1 MKKNLSNNFIQSVL
15 RASVCLFVLSG
26 TNNLMAQ
33 EEGESKVAATQT
45 AEKAAPKYKMK
56 SVSGKIYDA
65 ATKQPMSGVRIQA
78 LNNPAYSTLTE
89 EDGSYKVEVPVF
101 VHALFVDAPDY
112 NPIQIPIKK
121 SGSMDGML
129 YSNKF
134 KGFYED
140 GTTITAKAETRPN
153 VSSALSLETEIQN
166 KLAGDVHSINRTGT
180 PAQGAYMTIRG
191 IHTINS
197 NAQPLIILDG
207 NMIDAQ
213 EGRTSLHVGY
223 LNPVLAGIDPED
235 IESIQILKNGTAIY
249 GAKGANGVI
258 IINTKRGKSMAT
270 KINVNIYGGVVLK
283 PETINMMDGDQ
294 FRSYLGDLLGS
305 TGSTVSS
312 LSQIPFLNE
321 DPNYF
326 WYPMFHNN
334 TDWSEEMYR
343 TTMTQ
348 NYKVSVEGGDEVA
361 MYNLSLGYSQANSA
375 AKNNDFNRLNLRFNT
390 DINIA
395 KNLSTALDI
404 AYTRMAY
411 NVLDNGWAES
421 YSDQNIAAPNV
432 LGLVQT
438 PFLSKYGYYI
448 GEDGKLHQNKIYAGK
463 YAADESLYS
472 SPNINNPF
480 NYASGFGENTVLS
493 NPYWILEN
501 GKGVEKN
508 YAELTQ
514 FNLNVMPKWQITKQ
528 LSISDRFNYAL
539 SRNNEK
545 YYLPLN
551 GTSPY
556 ALENLGSVTS
566 VLKSQFT
573 KQTTI
578 NNDLR
583 IEWGNNYGAH
593 DINVFG
599 GWRYNNYSYSY
610 SFQKGYNNTND
621 KMPILNYSRQF
632 VQYNGTNDNWI
643 DMAYYANADYSFMN
657 RYFAQA
663 SVAMQASSRFG
674 NNTRDG
680 FQMCGVS
687 WGVFPSL
694 QLGWLISSESW
705 FKGGKGV
712 NYLKL
717 TAGVDQTGNDNIDY
731 YAARTYWGSQKYL
744 KEAIGL
750 VMENV
755 ENPQIQWETTTQ
767 YNIGLD
773 GSFLNNRLQAGINLF
788 MSKTDN
794 LLVKEKVSYM
804 TGLDEYWT
812 NNGAMENKGFEINA
826 NAILINRPNWKWH
839 LGASVGSYKNE
850 ITALPSSDEIILKD
864 VNGNVTE
871 RINGYTTSVYGED
884 NILTAVGH
892 AAGVF
897 YGYET
902 KGVFASDKEAKCYTN
917 PTTQEKEYL
926 KYPTG
931 LTNADE
937 AYKNFQA
944 GDVHFVDQNGDGV
957 INEADKVVI
966 GDPNPSIYG
975 NIHTSLSYKRLTL
988 DVNFKYSL
996 GNDVYNYQR
1005 SKLESGNNF
1014 YNQTT
1019 AVVNRWTY
1027 EGQQTDMPKA
1037 CSTLSED
1044 WRNNERFSDRWIEDG
1059 SYLKLKNIRLTYD
1072 IPVSATWL
1080 QGIKIWGEANDV
1092 FTLTKYLGTDPEI
1105 SAANNI
1111 LYQGIDNG
1119 MLPLT
1124 RSFNIGVSINL

>member
-361 MYNLSLGYSQANSA
+361 MYILSLGYSQANSA
-375 AKNNDFNRLNLRFNT
+375 A
-390 DINIA
+390 
-395 KNLSTALDI
+395 
-404 AYTRMAY
+404 
-411 NVLDNGWAES
+411 
-421 YSDQNIAAPNV
+421 
-432 LGLVQT
+432 
-438 PFLSKYGYYI
+438 
-448 GEDGKLHQNKIYAGK
+448 
-463 YAADESLYS
+463 
-472 SPNINNPF
+472 
-480 NYASGFGENTVLS
+480 
-493 NPYWILEN
+493 
-501 GKGVEKN
+501 
-508 YAELTQ
+508 
-514 FNLNVMPKWQITKQ
+514 
-528 LSISDRFNYAL
+528 
-539 SRNNEK
+539 
-545 YYLPLN
+545 
-551 GTSPY
+551 
-556 ALENLGSVTS
+556 
-566 VLKSQFT
+566 
-573 KQTTI
+573 
-578 NNDLR
+578 
-583 IEWGNNYGAH
+583 
-593 DINVFG
+593 
-599 GWRYNNYSYSY
+599 
-610 SFQKGYNNTND
+610 
-621 KMPILNYSRQF
+621 
-632 VQYNGTNDNWI
+632 
-643 DMAYYANADYSFMN
+643 
-657 RYFAQA
+657 
-663 SVAMQASSRFG
+663 
-674 NNTRDG
+674 
-680 FQMCGVS
+680 
-687 WGVFPSL
+687 
-694 QLGWLISSESW
+694 
-705 FKGGKGV
+705 
-712 NYLKL
+712 
-717 TAGVDQTGNDNIDY
+717 
-731 YAARTYWGSQKYL
+731 
-744 KEAIGL
+744 
-750 VMENV
+750 
-755 ENPQIQWETTTQ
+755 
-767 YNIGLD
+767 
-773 GSFLNNRLQAGINLF
+773 
-788 MSKTDN
+788 
-794 LLVKEKVSYM
+794 
-804 TGLDEYWT
+804 
-812 NNGAMENKGFEINA
+812 
-826 NAILINRPNWKWH
+826 
-839 LGASVGSYKNE
+839 
-850 ITALPSSDEIILKD
+850 
-864 VNGNVTE
+864 
-871 RINGYTTSVYGED
+871 
-884 NILTAVGH
+884 
-892 AAGVF
+892 
-897 YGYET
+897 
-902 KGVFASDKEAKCYTN
+902 
-917 PTTQEKEYL
+917 
-926 KYPTG
+926 
-931 LTNADE
+931 
-937 AYKNFQA
+937 
-944 GDVHFVDQNGDGV
+944 
-957 INEADKVVI
+957 
-966 GDPNPSIYG
+966 
-975 NIHTSLSYKRLTL
+975 
-988 DVNFKYSL
+988 
-996 GNDVYNYQR
+996 
-1005 SKLESGNNF
+1005 
-1014 YNQTT
+1014 
-1019 AVVNRWTY
+1019 
-1027 EGQQTDMPKA
+1027 
-1037 CSTLSED
+1037 
-1044 WRNNERFSDRWIEDG
+1044 
-1059 SYLKLKNIRLTYD
+1059 
-1072 IPVSATWL
+1072 
-1080 QGIKIWGEANDV
+1080 
-1092 FTLTKYLGTDPEI
+1092 
-1105 SAANNI
+1105 
-1111 LYQGIDNG
+1111 
-1119 MLPLT
+1119 
-1124 RSFNIGVSINL
+1124 